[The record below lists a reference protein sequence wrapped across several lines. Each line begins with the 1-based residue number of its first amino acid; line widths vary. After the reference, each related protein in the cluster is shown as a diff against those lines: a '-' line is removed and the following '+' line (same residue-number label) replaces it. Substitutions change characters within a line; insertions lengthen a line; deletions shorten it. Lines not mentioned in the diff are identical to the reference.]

1 MTKSNSDEPIVIDPK
16 EAFVRKLD
24 GSFKKYESIV
34 RLQRDIS
41 QLREVVDNLQASG
54 LQYET
59 ILILMQHHTKLPKK
73 TIMAVLDGLKEIPT
87 RYFNGE

>member
-1 MTKSNSDEPIVIDPK
+1 MTEKTSDEIVVDPK

-24 GSFKKYESIV
+24 GSFKKYESIL
-34 RLQRDIS
+34 RLHRDITEL
-41 QLREVVDNLQASG
+41 QEVVDRLQVSG

-73 TIMAVLDGLKEIPT
+73 TIIQVLDGLKEIPN
-87 RYFNGE
+87 RYFNGD

>member
-1 MTKSNSDEPIVIDPK
+1 MTKSSSEEIVIEPK
-16 EAFVRKLD
+16 EAFVRRLD
-24 GSFKKYESIV
+24 GTFKKYESIV
-34 RLQRDIS
+34 RLQRDLS
-41 QLREVVDNLQASG
+41 QMREVVDNLQASG

-73 TIMAVLDGLKEIPT
+73 TIMAVLDGLKEIPN